1 MWKYRLDFNLSY
13 DELFVNIGFVFCT
26 WEHYRKQYDE
36 IWCIDGNFCLNIT
49 IFVNTHMY
57 VDAIPVKIRG

>member
-36 IWCIDGNFCLNIT
+36 MWCIDGTWILAQN
-49 IFVNTHMY
+49 
-57 VDAIPVKIRG
+57 G